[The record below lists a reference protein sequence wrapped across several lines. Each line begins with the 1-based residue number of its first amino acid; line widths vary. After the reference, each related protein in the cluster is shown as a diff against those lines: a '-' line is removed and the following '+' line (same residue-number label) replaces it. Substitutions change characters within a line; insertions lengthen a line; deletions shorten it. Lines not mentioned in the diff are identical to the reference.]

1 MGSPVVQY
9 WLANAVLSNRGSAG
23 ASGESSSGDETGS
36 GDSENS
42 ESESEFSEDPA
53 DEPVKEPE
61 PKGSKH
67 PSDASEV
74 KESGTTASD
83 LPRLSSRSMS
93 SSDNPWVAEPS
104 ASLTPTEKL
113 SPVSTDE
120 CPATRSLL
128 AFFNHVQVEGKLE
141 QTYPKSIRGDRP
153 LPPVPHFL
161 DSSEAESIMAELAH
175 QEAVLKELQVM
186 EELHAEEL
194 ELAKLLSRLDL
205 DQPDVDTLP
214 MSWDDPCAV
223 PWVPPVE
230 PLLEDASKLEADSW
244 AELGLH
250 PYDGDGE
257 SCDAKPALHRAVNMD
272 EEAPEPPSPAASVKD
287 ATMDDCGEVQAAPE
301 PTGSIA
307 EDAIAD
313 DAKADESAAEP
324 TGSAA
329 EGAIADDTE
338 ADESAAEPT
347 GSTAEQ
353 AIADGTEADQ
363 AAREPSS
370 PDAIMDGEA
379 ETSSAEPAALKP
391 PACLKALMPISPAD
405 QTKLLKPD
413 RDGRGRRGRGGRGG
427 RGRGRG
433 RAGRGRC
440 ESDSEPEEEDELSD
454 DGGAKRSR
462 ASSESDHDIVK
473 KAPKN
478 RATAK
483 AKSKALAKPKAKA
496 AGKSKAKAKAKAKG
510 KAVSKHGVEDE
521 GREGQD
527 EASEEQPAKRKRRS
541 SKESEHP
548 TKKAKCMRDA
558 SDDASDKD
566 EEDSVEA
573 GFTVKGSTKLS
584 PASKRAAITKAGGTV
599 VCGRK
604 ATRAA
609 EDCKKP
615 TKAAEDRKK
624 STKTGEDRKNST
636 KGGED
641 RKKSTKGGEDRKKST
656 KNGEDRGKKPGKA
669 GGDVGETGSKSA
681 ETKARLSENP
691 LRTTRL
697 GLRRKPLELQT
708 SRPKRLQRRFPATQL
723 SNEILA
729 SPSLSI

>member
-83 LPRLSSRSMS
+83 LPRLSSRSM
-93 SSDNPWVAEPS
+93 
-104 ASLTPTEKL
+104 
-113 SPVSTDE
+113 
-120 CPATRSLL
+120 R
-128 AFFNHVQVEGKLE
+128 
-141 QTYPKSIRGDRP
+141 DRP

-205 DQPDVDTLP
+205 DQPDALLPSKTTICPDQVDTLP

-413 RDGRGRRGRGGRGG
+413 R
-427 RGRGRG
+427 
-433 RAGRGRC
+433 
-440 ESDSEPEEEDELSD
+440 EDELSD

-473 KAPKN
+473 
-478 RATAK
+478 
-483 AKSKALAKPKAKA
+483 
-496 AGKSKAKAKAKAKG
+496 KAKAKAKAKG

-584 PASKRAAITKAGGTV
+584 PASKRAAITKAGGRV

-681 ETKARLSENP
+681 ETKARLS
-691 LRTTRL
+691 
-697 GLRRKPLELQT
+697 RKSVAYHKARAAAKAAGASDEQAKEAAKKV
-708 SRPKRLQRRFPATQL
+708 SRHATK
-723 SNEILA
+723 
-729 SPSLSI
+729 